1 MSQKMPPQTILLVD
15 DDPTIRQLGRELLES
30 LGFRVET
37 AADAPRAL
45 EVFQELD
52 RVDLVILDYHL
63 PGGDGL
69 GLVRE
74 LRALDAGVP
83 LLIASGFLSSRE
95 IIPLQASGVQGIIYK
110 PFRLKELQQWI
121 RVALASGSR
130 GLAAILASGPGWK
143 QKSAA
148 PSA

>member
-1 MSQKMPPQTILLVD
+1 MPPQTIMLVD

-30 LGFRVET
+30 QGFRVEI
-37 AADAPRAL
+37 AENAPQAL
-45 EVFQELD
+45 ELFQELD

-83 LLIASGFLSSRE
+83 LLIASGFLSRRE
-95 IIPLQASGVQGIIYK
+95 IIPLKESGVQGIIYK

-121 RVALASGSR
+121 RVALASVPAG
-130 GLAAILASGPGWK
+130 
-143 QKSAA
+143 
-148 PSA
+148 